1 MFHSFCHTSYKE
13 HSYYSNSNTTLVV
26 GKASVGMSDS
36 SINIKQAVVTPEKAK
51 QNRHPSLNQSPV
63 PKQSSGVSISV
74 EHVIYYVTTWL
85 QSVLRVKQLRN
96 VGIRKSIV
104 KSKSRSGARELETGK
119 PEVRLDFES
128 SKSGDNSVVVVV
140 VTLANV
146 LAIQKHNDLKCT
158 RFVTFANAIK
168 LVPCSLAV

>member
-1 MFHSFCHTSYKE
+1 MSQE

-26 GKASVGMSDS
+26 GKALVGMSDS

-119 PEVRLDFES
+119 PEVRLNFES
-128 SKSGDNSVVVVV
+128 KKSGDISIEDYKAQMAGIINHVKEE
-140 VTLANV
+140 V
-146 LAIQKHNDLKCT
+146 LT
-158 RFVTFANAIK
+158 
-168 LVPCSLAV
+168 PS